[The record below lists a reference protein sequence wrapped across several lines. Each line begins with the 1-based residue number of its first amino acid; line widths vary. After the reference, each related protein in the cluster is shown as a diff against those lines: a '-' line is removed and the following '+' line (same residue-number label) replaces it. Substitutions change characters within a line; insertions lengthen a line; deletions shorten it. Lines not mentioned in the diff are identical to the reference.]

1 MVSRKL
7 CCSWGAV
14 TIVQDACLELGPPS
28 LATCIIGGELLIF
41 LMPQTSIRHV
51 SFHGFDYSKAL
62 YVSRRH
68 LLGYLIAVAAILV
81 LIAFILHSPSRIKSS
96 FWMFSYRLQ
105 AQSISLSALGC
116 RPWQPIQKHANPAF
130 DFTKLTTKSCNWL
143 WIILWKLLVTLGV
156 SVSGRQQAES
166 AKSVKRH

>member
-1 MVSRKL
+1 MLFISGVDLPTDGCLTRGGLAALSY
-7 CCSWGAV
+7 
-14 TIVQDACLELGPPS
+14 DAPF
-28 LATCIIGGELLIF
+28 LASVFSPRHPNIGEELLIF

-68 LLGYLIAVAAILV
+68 LLGYIIAVAAILV

-96 FWMFSYRLQ
+96 FCMFSYRLQ

-116 RPWQPIQKHANPAF
+116 RPWQPI
-130 DFTKLTTKSCNWL
+130 
-143 WIILWKLLVTLGV
+143 
-156 SVSGRQQAES
+156 
-166 AKSVKRH
+166 